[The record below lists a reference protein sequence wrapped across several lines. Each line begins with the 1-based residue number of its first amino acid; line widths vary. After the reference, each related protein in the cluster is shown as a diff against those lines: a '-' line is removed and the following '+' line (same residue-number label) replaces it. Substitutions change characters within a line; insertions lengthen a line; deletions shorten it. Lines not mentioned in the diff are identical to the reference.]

1 MKDDYKE
8 LRTWATVRQLEMIDA
23 IEKHGSTRKAAAALG
38 LNKGGVSQA
47 MQSLRRRAARMGYSP
62 KHDLTRPVPDGFI
75 LKGASTYYDRTGKIA
90 GQWVKSA
97 VDNERQAELM
107 KTAIAVLSEEVRGL
121 AKPVKSPANALSDL
135 LTVYPLGDPHIG
147 LRCWAKECGEDFD
160 LKIAENLTLAAV
172 DRLVEASP
180 ASEHAI
186 ILPLGDVFHQNDQT
200 NQTPAHRHQLDVD
213 SRHVH
218 VLQIGI
224 KTFRH
229 AVMRALEK
237 HLQVT
242 VRFVSGNHDPE
253 SVWALAFTIAAYFEN
268 EPRVNVDL
276 SPAAHWFYRFGK
288 VLLGATHGDKSK
300 AEQLPGI
307 MACDRAEDWGQ
318 TKHRAWL
325 CGHVHNSS
333 LKEYPGVT
341 VETFRTLAAADAY
354 AAGYGYRAGRDMRSI
369 IFHREHGEIE
379 RHRVDIG
386 MLT

>member
-1 MKDDYKE
+1 MSDLTE
-8 LRTWATVRQLEMIDA
+8 LRTWATVRQLEYLDA
-23 IEKHGSTRKAAAALG
+23 IEKHGSKRAAAKALG
-38 LNKGGVSQA
+38 V
-47 MQSLRRRAARMGYSP
+47 
-62 KHDLTRPVPDGFI
+62 
-75 LKGASTYYDRTGKIA
+75 
-90 GQWVKSA
+90 VKSA
-97 VDNERQAELM
+97 VDCSIAALQKKAARMGHAPGHFASGVAPGYLMGKVTVQRNAGGKIMQTWERQSPEDEQRAEALQ
-107 KTAIAVLSEEVRGL
+107 AIADGMADKVRGL
-121 AKPVKSPANALSDL
+121 AKMQPLPKRVEADL

-160 LKIAENLTLAAV
+160 LKIAEAVTLAAV
-172 DRLVEASP
+172 DRLVQASP
-180 ASEHAI
+180 PSEHAI

-218 VLQIGI
+218 VLQVGI

-229 AVMRALEK
+229 AIMRALEK
-237 HLQVT
+237 HAKVT

-318 TKHRAWL
+318 TRHRMWL

-333 LKEYPGVT
+333 VKEYPGVM

-354 AAGYGYRAGRDMRSI
+354 AAGHGYRAGRDMRSI

-386 MLT
+386 MLA